1 LHPLERA
8 IIRLAAPA
16 TLAPD
21 FSMRIAIVLVL
32 LLAVSARPVRAQD
45 TRLPPP
51 LQPLPASLTPAASTA
66 SAPLDLHPRRNR
78 GLGVLIGAMV
88 GGAGSF
94 LLAVAITGEESGE
107 AMPVYFMVA
116 GVGAVVGAVAGAI
129 ISH

>member
-8 IIRLAAPA
+8 IIRLPAPA

-66 SAPLDLHPRRNR
+66 SALLDLHPRRNR
-78 GLGVLIGAMV
+78 GLGVLVGAVV

-94 LLAVAITGEESGE
+94 LLAVAITGDESGE

-116 GVGAVVGAVAGAI
+116 GVGAIVGAVAGAV
-129 ISH
+129 ISR